1 MTKTKSTKRALL
13 LSALSLLMCV
23 SMLIG
28 STFAWFTDEVKS
40 AGNTIQAGTLDIVL
54 EKYTN
59 GLWEDAENKTI
70 AFRTHKDSKVPAENI
85 LWEPGCTYW
94 MESIHVKNAG
104 TLALKYEIALSDI
117 TGDPEL
123 LQAIE
128 FTYTAYDGNGGT
140 VSSGALNEIKGELLP
155 GQTSGDIIIKAH
167 MKEDAGNECQGK
179 MLEKISVVV
188 FAQQLTYEYD
198 SLGNQYDAMVTPLK
212 GTTIT
217 GGNGSRTQIGIEVAK
232 ITGITDKNSFYID
245 ILDQDGNVI
254 SKITPTEKFIT
265 NNVENGAIKGNGTT
279 ACCIVYGDDSSSWDN
294 TAFVPTMTQ
303 IPTTA
308 VLYLNGAKA
317 GECKIDESRL
327 TWQQVVD
334 GYNASVNP

>member
-28 STFAWFTDEVKS
+28 STYAWFTDEVKS

-54 EKYTN
+54 EKYTST
-59 GLWEDAENKTI
+59 GGWEDAENKTI
-70 AFRTHKDSKVPAENI
+70 AFRTNENSNVSAEDI

-94 MESIHVKNAG
+94 MENIRVRNNG

-117 TGDPEL
+117 TGDPAL
-123 LQAIE
+123 LRAIE
-128 FTYTAYDGNGGT
+128 FTYTAYDGNGGS
-140 VSSGALNEIKGELLP
+140 VSGALNEIKGELLP
-155 GQTSGDIIIKAH
+155 GQTSGSIIIEAH

-179 MLEKISVVV
+179 KLENISVVV
-188 FAQQLTYEYD
+188 FAQQLTHEYD
-198 SLGNQYDAMVTPLK
+198 TLGNQYDAMVTPLK

-265 NNVENGAIKGNGTT
+265 NYVENGAIKGDGIT
-279 ACCIVYGDDSSSWDN
+279 ACCIVYGDDSSFWDN
-294 TAFVPTMTQ
+294 TAFVPTMDQ

-308 VLYLNGAKA
+308 VLYINGAKA
-317 GECKIDESRL
+317 GECGITQSPL
-327 TWQQVVD
+327 NWQQVVD

>member
-1 MTKTKSTKRALL
+1 
-13 LSALSLLMCV
+13 
-23 SMLIG
+23 MLIG

-40 AGNTIQAGTLDIVL
+40 AGNTIQAGTLEIKL

-59 GLWEDAENKTI
+59 GLWVDAEGETI
-70 AFRTHKDSKVPAENI
+70 AFRTHKDSNVTAENI

-94 MESIHVKNAG
+94 MEHIRVRNNG
-104 TLALKYEIALSDI
+104 NLALKYEIALSDI
-117 TGDPEL
+117 TGDPAL

-128 FTYTAYDGNGGT
+128 FTYVAYDGNGGT

-179 MLEKISVVV
+179 KLENISVVV

-217 GGNGSRTQIGIEVAK
+217 GGIGSRTQIGIEVAK

-294 TAFVPTMTQ
+294 TAFVPTMDQ

-308 VLYLNGAKA
+308 VLYINGAKA
-317 GECKIDESRL
+317 GECGITQSPL
-327 TWQQVVD
+327 NWQQVVD

>member
-13 LSALSLLMCV
+13 LSALSLLMCA

-28 STFAWFTDEVKS
+28 STFAWFTDEVSS
-40 AGNTIQAGTLDIVL
+40 AGNTIQAGTLQIEL
-54 EKYTN
+54 QKYTD
-59 GLWEDAENKTI
+59 GLWENAEGETI
-70 AFRTHKDSKVPAENI
+70 AFRTHQNSTVAAENI
-85 LWEPGCTYW
+85 LWEPGCTFW
-94 MESIHVKNAG
+94 MEGIRVKNTG
-104 TLALKYEIALSDI
+104 DLALKYEIALSDY
-117 TGDPEL
+117 TGDPAL

-128 FTYTAYDGNGGT
+128 FSYTAWNGDGT
-140 VSSGALNEIKGELLP
+140 VASSGALNEIKGELLP
-155 GQTSGDIIIKAH
+155 GQTSGDIIITAH
-167 MKEDAGNECQGK
+167 MKEDAGNDCQGK
-179 MLEKISVVV
+179 KLENISVVV
-188 FAQQLTYEYD
+188 FAQQLTHEYD
-198 SLGNQYDAMVTPLK
+198 TLGNQYDAMVTPLK

-245 ILDQDGNVI
+245 ILDRDGNVI

-265 NNVENGAIKGNGTT
+265 NNVENGAIKGDGTT

-308 VLYLNGAKA
+308 VLYINGAKA
-317 GECKIDESRL
+317 GECGITQSPL